1 MVAIAA
7 DAVGSVLA
15 AATAAVNVVA
25 AWNELL
31 AIARMARC
39 SEVEA
44 NLLMDMS
51 ESSYERPW
59 LQYVNLEDWWSQVPA
74 VSLHVR

>member
-25 AWNELL
+25 ACN
-31 AIARMARC
+31 RC